1 MGNRR
6 TNWRNDEDPVRE
18 NADFDMEISRLI
30 AVLLMVLEW
39 TRPGLP
45 TPLRPICDPR
55 VLDRFIKEA
64 RDTEAATRVC
74 REGCGLA
81 EPLTVPLTSVDYSI
95 WENKNV
101 QEQAREVQAG
111 LSLLGQAI
119 NVVRASVTNSA
130 LHSLIE
136 NSYNNIRSIGQVLNS
151 LNIQEAPSST
161 GGSED
166 TWRVTTTSELFHV
179 HTNFLRGK
187 VRLLLSSAPACN
199 QDSS

>member
-1 MGNRR
+1 
-6 TNWRNDEDPVRE
+6 
-18 NADFDMEISRLI
+18 
-30 AVLLMVLEW
+30 MVLEW